1 MKDIKQKKHII
12 KTLSKYIS
20 NTKTFC
26 VLPWIHLATDN
37 QGHYKLCC
45 AAQFPI
51 TTNNGYNT
59 RHIHSTG
66 KKVHTTVNPI
76 NEIWNNTYMK
86 NVRKKMLNGEQI
98 EACQFCYKEEKQQK
112 LISYR
117 ERKNITEILDEQRGD
132 IIKQRVLDTLPDGSL
147 KDLPYIIDLTIDSR
161 CNLTCAMCTSSDS
174 SGVETFIRTQIKNG
188 NRNKFDDHTLHQFDT
203 VNELPDDKKMWSEH
217 QFFIDNIETLGP
229 IMKEL
234 YATGGEP
241 FLVKS
246 LWKIYDK
253 FIEKGYSK
261 NIKLS
266 YCSNLT
272 AITKPQLDII
282 NKFKQ
287 CTISASID
295 GYGDEY
301 NFTRWPSTW
310 EKIDFT
316 VQNMIKN
323 WVNEKN
329 YLHFTY
335 VYTILTIFSL
345 PQFCNWITF
354 YTNKLINKWE
364 ENGQTRIR
372 CIPDTTLNQADR
384 PDYLNIEYL
393 HKEAIDYI
401 INYLECNKKQ
411 CNFIDI
417 PKQTIK
423 LETEYENIIT
433 MLKNAKKKKNWKY
446 KKDFLNF
453 IEMREEYIGLKIND
467 FLPKEFQRILYAG

>member
-1 MKDIKQKKHII
+1 MKDIEEKKQVVKM
-12 KTLSKYIS
+12 LDKYVPS
-20 NTKTFC
+20 SKTFC
-26 VLPWIHLATDN
+26 VLPWMHLATDN

-45 AAQFPI
+45 AATLPV
-51 TTNNGYNT
+51 TTDDGYNT

-66 KKVHTTVNPI
+66 KKVHTTINSI
-76 NEIWNNTYMK
+76 NEIWNNKYMK
-86 NVRKKMLNGEQI
+86 NVRKKMLSGEQI

-117 ERKNITEILDEQRGD
+117 ERKNITEILHNRRGN

-161 CNLTCAMCTSSDS
+161 CNLTCAMCTPSDS
-174 SGVETFIRTQIKNG
+174 SGVEKFIETQIKKG
-188 NRNKFDDHTLHQFDT
+188 NIAKFDSHSLHQFNT
-203 VNELPDDKKMWSEH
+203 VNNLPDDKKMWSEN
-217 QFFIDNIETLGP
+217 QFFIDSIVTLGP
-229 IMKEL
+229 VMKEL

-241 FLVKS
+241 FLVNS

-261 NIKLS
+261 NIQLS

-282 NKFKQ
+282 NKFKE
-287 CTISASID
+287 CIISASID
-295 GYGDEY
+295 GYGAEY

-323 WVNEKN
+323 WVNEDN
-329 YLHFTY
+329 HLHFTY

-345 PQFCNWITF
+345 PQFCNWVTSC
-354 YTNKLINKWE
+354 TTKLIDKWGIDGS
-364 ENGQTRIR
+364 NNV
-372 CIPDTTLNQADR
+372 IPDTTLNQADN

-393 HKEAIDYI
+393 HQEAIDYL
-401 INYLECNKKQ
+401 INYLESNKEQ
-411 CNFIDI
+411 CNFMDI
-417 PKQTIK
+417 PHQTITLK
-423 LETEYENIIT
+423 REYENIIS
-433 MLKNAKKKKNWKY
+433 MLKTAKKKKTWKY
-446 KKDFLNF
+446 KKKFLNF
-453 IEMREEYIGLKIND
+453 MEMRQDYIGLKVND
-467 FLPKEFQRILYAG
+467 FLPTEFQKILYAG